1 MTETPLPAVHF
12 ATSLSPYRS
21 LSPDGFRFVVGG
33 AIAANLVIGLPMLI
47 MGAWPVFGFMGLDV
61 FLLWWLFKR
70 SYLDARRSETLLLT
84 DRELIVVRV
93 APDGEREEHR
103 LDAYWL
109 KVEATEERLVVVR
122 VAPDGER
129 EELRLDAYWLKVE
142 ATEERLVVTSR
153 GNRAVIGRF
162 LGPDERLRVADRLKA
177 AIAEMRAPRYDHGW
191 DE

>member
-109 KVEATEERLVVVR
+109 KVEATEERLVVV
-122 VAPDGER
+122 
-129 EELRLDAYWLKVE
+129 
-142 ATEERLVVTSR
+142 SR
-153 GNRAVIGRF
+153 GNRAVIGRY
-162 LGPDERLRVADRLKA
+162 LGPDERLRVADQLKA
-177 AIAEMRAPRYDHGW
+177 AIADMRAPRYDHAW

>member
-12 ATSLSPYRS
+12 ATSLTPHRS
-21 LSPDGFRFVVGG
+21 LSAEGFRFVIGG
-33 AIAANLVIGLPMLI
+33 AIAANLVIGLPLLI

-109 KVEATEERLVVVR
+109 KVEATEERLVVV
-122 VAPDGER
+122 
-129 EELRLDAYWLKVE
+129 
-142 ATEERLVVTSR
+142 SR

-162 LGPDERLRVADRLKA
+162 LGPDERLRVADQLKA
-177 AIAEMRAPRYDHGW
+177 AIADMRAPRYDHAW
-191 DE
+191 EE

>member
-12 ATSLSPYRS
+12 ATSLTPHRS
-21 LSPDGFRFVVGG
+21 LSAEGFRFVIGG
-33 AIAANLVIGLPMLI
+33 AIAANLVIGLPLLI

-109 KVEATEERLVVVR
+109 KIEATEERLVVV
-122 VAPDGER
+122 
-129 EELRLDAYWLKVE
+129 
-142 ATEERLVVTSR
+142 SR

-162 LGPDERLRVADRLKA
+162 LGPDERLRVADQLKA
-177 AIAEMRAPRYDHGW
+177 AIADMRAPQYDHAW
-191 DE
+191 EE

>member
-12 ATSLSPYRS
+12 ATSLTPHRS
-21 LSPDGFRFVVGG
+21 LSAEGFRFVIGG
-33 AIAANLVIGLPMLI
+33 AIAANLVIGLPLLI

-109 KVEATEERLVVVR
+109 KVEATEERLVVV
-122 VAPDGER
+122 
-129 EELRLDAYWLKVE
+129 
-142 ATEERLVVTSR
+142 SR

-162 LGPDERLRVADRLKA
+162 LGPDERLRVADQLKA
-177 AIAEMRAPRYDHGW
+177 AIAEMRAPQYDHGW
-191 DE
+191 ED